1 MSYHKLAYN
10 TPMETKATNDDTRM
24 LEDSDIPIM
33 PPKQMETISAEVV
46 YVRRGTP
53 SICDDAG
60 IDDDLGML
68 EDIDIPIM
76 PPKKIEI
83 ISAEVVD
90 VRRGTPSI
98 CDEEGW

>member
-1 MSYHKLAYN
+1 
-10 TPMETKATNDDTRM
+10 MEKKTTNDDTRM
-24 LEDSDIPIM
+24 LEDIDIPIM

-60 IDDDLGML
+60 IDDDMEML

-76 PPKKIEI
+76 PPKKMET
-83 ISAEVVD
+83 ISADVVS

-98 CDEEGW
+98 CDEEVW